1 MIWLKLLAFPILAL
15 LASCSEQTSEPQLVD
30 RDGLHY
36 QVDAQLPFTGTT
48 LLHYKSGNLDFPGFA
63 RHLVAL
69 KCNSIGDGITLLNQ
83 AHDTKV
89 LLVERKLAF
98 ARCVGKDFY
107 LTEKGQMASSELE
120 QLTDGLF
127 RSTLQFSL
135 IG

>member
-1 MIWLKLLAFPILAL
+1 MRLG
-15 LASCSEQTSEPQLVD
+15 S
-30 RDGLHY
+30 
-36 QVDAQLPFTGTT
+36 
-48 LLHYKSGNLDFPGFA
+48 LDFPGFA

-69 KCNSIGDGITLLNQ
+69 KCDSIGDSITLLNQ

-89 LLVERKLAF
+89 LLVEQKLAF
-98 ARCVGKDFY
+98 ARRVGKDFH
-107 LTEKGQMASSELE
+107 LTEKGQMASGELE

>member
-1 MIWLKLLAFPILAL
+1 
-15 LASCSEQTSEPQLVD
+15 V
-30 RDGLHY
+30 
-36 QVDAQLPFTGTT
+36 
-48 LLHYKSGNLDFPGFA
+48 DFPGFA
-63 RHLVAL
+63 RHLIAL

-89 LLVERKLAF
+89 LLVERKFAF
-98 ARCVGKDFY
+98 ARRVGKDFY

>member
-1 MIWLKLLAFPILAL
+1 MV
-15 LASCSEQTSEPQLVD
+15 CC
-30 RDGLHY
+30 
-36 QVDAQLPFTGTT
+36 DAVFG
-48 LLHYKSGNLDFPGFA
+48 KLDFPGFA
-63 RHLVAL
+63 RHLIAL
-69 KCNSIGDGITLLNQ
+69 NCNSIGDVFTLLNQ

-98 ARCVGKDFY
+98 ARRVGKDFH

-120 QLTDGLF
+120 QLPDGLF